1 MKKQQER
8 KHRSIGQKLQ
18 RCKSY
23 QTQKVILDEWSAEW
37 KKDMDCTIKL
47 TKKALEQGNMQEA
60 MHLLYQ
66 LDNIC
71 AKRFMGLDTIFKAL
85 QDRERILKDTE
96 YESKQIDPEI
106 NVAQKEEKQ
115 HIEDVSV
122 EKIVYMYKS
131 QGLSIKEIA
140 SRLEFNE
147 HKIIK
152 ILVTAGTYE
161 NETYTQVKRLRELGL
176 SDAEIM
182 SELGIGRA
190 TINDYTPYTKGIY
203 GLNNPTENAKRI
215 RKSRGKE

>member
-96 YESKQIDPEI
+96 YESEQSDPET

-161 NETYTQVKRLRELGL
+161 NETYTQVKGLRELGL

-215 RKSRGKE
+215 SKSRGKE

>member
-1 MKKQQER
+1 MKNQQER

-96 YESKQIDPEI
+96 YESEQIDPET

>member
-23 QTQKVILDEWSAEW
+23 QIQKVILDEWSAEW
-37 KKDMDCTIKL
+37 KKDMNCTIKL

-96 YESKQIDPEI
+96 YESEQSDPET

-115 HIEDVSV
+115 HIEDVSA

>member
-71 AKRFMGLDTIFKAL
+71 AKRFM
-85 QDRERILKDTE
+85 
-96 YESKQIDPEI
+96 
-106 NVAQKEEKQ
+106 
-115 HIEDVSV
+115 
-122 EKIVYMYKS
+122 
-131 QGLSIKEIA
+131 
-140 SRLEFNE
+140 
-147 HKIIK
+147 
-152 ILVTAGTYE
+152 
-161 NETYTQVKRLRELGL
+161 
-176 SDAEIM
+176 
-182 SELGIGRA
+182 
-190 TINDYTPYTKGIY
+190 
-203 GLNNPTENAKRI
+203 
-215 RKSRGKE
+215 

>member
-96 YESKQIDPEI
+96 YESEQSDPET

-190 TINDYTPYTKGIY
+190 TINDYAPYTKGIY

>member
-23 QTQKVILDEWSAEW
+23 QTQKMILDEWSAEW

-96 YESKQIDPEI
+96 YESEQSDPET

-161 NETYTQVKRLRELGL
+161 NETYTQVKGLRELGL

>member
-37 KKDMDCTIKL
+37 KKDMNCTIKL

-96 YESKQIDPEI
+96 YESEQSDPET

-152 ILVTAGTYE
+152 ILVTAGAYE

>member
-1 MKKQQER
+1 MKNQQER

-96 YESKQIDPEI
+96 YESEQSDPET

>member
-47 TKKALEQGNMQEA
+47 TKKALEQGNMQVA

-96 YESKQIDPEI
+96 YESEQSDPET

>member
-23 QTQKVILDEWSAEW
+23 QIQKVILDEWSAEW

-96 YESKQIDPEI
+96 KQSEQSDPEKKKKK
-106 NVAQKEEKQ
+106 KEEKQ

-140 SRLEFNE
+140 SRLDFNE

>member
-96 YESKQIDPEI
+96 YESEQSDPET

-161 NETYTQVKRLRELGL
+161 NETYTQVKGLRELGL

-190 TINDYTPYTKGIY
+190 MINDYTPYTKGIY

>member
-96 YESKQIDPEI
+96 YESKQIDPET

>member
-96 YESKQIDPEI
+96 YESEQSDPET

-161 NETYTQVKRLRELGL
+161 NETYTQVKGLRELGL

>member
-96 YESKQIDPEI
+96 YESEQIDPET

-176 SDAEIM
+176 SDAEIT

-190 TINDYTPYTKGIY
+190 TLNDYTPYTKGIY

>member
-1 MKKQQER
+1 
-8 KHRSIGQKLQ
+8 
-18 RCKSY
+18 
-23 QTQKVILDEWSAEW
+23 
-37 KKDMDCTIKL
+37 
-47 TKKALEQGNMQEA
+47 MQEA

-96 YESKQIDPEI
+96 YESEQIDPET

>member
-96 YESKQIDPEI
+96 YESEQSDPET

-190 TINDYTPYTKGIY
+190 TLNDYTPYTKGIY

>member
-96 YESKQIDPEI
+96 YESEQSDPET